1 MKGLSCQL
9 FLDSGKFSF
18 ISGVD
23 KYRDAI
29 WFYCIFDKVR
39 AYNQDFGANLV
50 SLTQQPVSTL
60 LLNKNLI
67 FGKIQKGIYRFVPGV
82 YVEDLDIG
90 SISESGSFPTSK
102 AMSRTDFVV
111 KITYTCQEE
120 GTTLQDVT
128 FV

>member
-9 FLDSGKFSF
+9 FLESGKFIM
-18 ISGVD
+18 ISGID

-39 AYNQDFGANLV
+39 AYTQDFGANLV
-50 SLTQQPVSTL
+50 SMTQQPVSTL
-60 LLNKNLI
+60 LLNKNLL
-67 FGKIQKGIYRFVPGV
+67 FGKIQRGIYRFIPGV
-82 YVEDLDIG
+82 SIDDLDIG
-90 SISESGSFPTSK
+90 SISESGSFPNK
-102 AMSRTDFVV
+102 QVMSRTDYVV